1 MLPLINPWFP
11 ILTGLSGFTLTLVYD
26 LLQTGG
32 ISRGRS
38 AVAAGGAVFVSL
50 GTLGVFFLTPLPAQS
65 WWISVAGFVMI
76 LLSGYMFFYST
87 VLEIP
92 HGDISSGNETGLIE
106 TGSYAITRH
115 PGFFWYFILMLSVIL
130 LYRDQTVAVVAAALL
145 LMELIVVI
153 VEDWLLFPV
162 IIPGYIEY
170 RQRVPMLF
178 PLRIRIHSK
187 SNPDL

>member
-11 ILTGLSGFTLTLVYD
+11 IITGLSGFTLTLVYD
-26 LLQTGG
+26 LLQTRGK
-32 ISRGRS
+32 SRGRS

-50 GTLGVFFLTPLPAQS
+50 GTLGLFFLTPLPTQS
-65 WWISVAGFVMI
+65 WWISAAGFVMI

-92 HGDISSGNETGLIE
+92 HADISSGNETGLIE

-130 LYRDQTVAVVAAALL
+130 LYRDQNVAVVAAALL
-145 LMELIVVI
+145 LMELIVVSI
-153 VEDWLLFPV
+153 EDWLLFPV
-162 IIPGYIEY
+162 IISGYTEY
-170 RQRVPMLF
+170 RHRVPMLF
-178 PLRIRIHSK
+178 PIRIRIHNK
-187 SNPDL
+187 GNPDL